1 MYTLLGRASNV
12 VSPKAMGRL
21 SFKLNIYLM
30 ILNFWIH
37 FENLAVNSVL
47 FIAKQFLNSIS
58 REWNTVLHESANKVT
73 QFSVNCQF
81 FGQKSVNF
89 YYYFLGQ
96 FLKTKLELKQQKLT
110 ELLKGHN
117 NYMKTA
123 DQRRTLPRS
132 QMQQGRYPRQGIGAK
147 SKFLRKRNYVN
158 GSIPYK

>member
-1 MYTLLGRASNV
+1 
-12 VSPKAMGRL
+12 MGRL

-37 FENLAVNSVL
+37 FENLPVNSVL

-132 QMQQGRYPRQGIGAK
+132 QMQPLVPNATRALSATRNWCQIQGFAQAQ
-147 SKFLRKRNYVN
+147 LC
-158 GSIPYK
+158 

>member
-37 FENLAVNSVL
+37 FENLPVNSVL

-132 QMQQGRYPRQGIGAK
+132 QMQPLVPNATRAL
-147 SKFLRKRNYVN
+147 SATRNWCQIQVFVQAQLC
-158 GSIPYK
+158 